1 MFSIPNNP
9 LLDKNNKKCYPIIVM
24 KSRLLRLILACL
36 MGIFTLFV
44 DPSLVAAKEG
54 SVLGVHILHPD
65 ELTKAKDLISPN
77 QDDQSWNYVTI
88 PFTLQDVERKEQWQA
103 FFDRARELRVI
114 PLVRLVSKFENGAW
128 QVPNRKEITS
138 QINFLSDLEWP
149 TDRKHIII
157 FNEVNHAPEWGGKID
172 PKSYAEVLLFTSQW
186 AHAEDPS
193 FLVMPAAMDLAAP
206 NGSTT
211 MEAFN
216 YLDQMLAAEPDVFNH
231 IDAWNSHS
239 YPNPGFSSS
248 PQRTTKNSL
257 RGFEHELA
265 YLKQKIGKDDYPV
278 YITETGWVANG
289 STTPW
294 LESYYTYAM
303 QHIWSHPQVVAVT
316 PFVLQGDPGPFSS
329 FAFIDRNSK
338 PTIHYI
344 AFQNA
349 IRKAQSKT

>member
-1 MFSIPNNP
+1 MNRWLQKLALAWLIAAFS
-9 LLDKNNKKCYPIIVM
+9 
-24 KSRLLRLILACL
+24 
-36 MGIFTLFV
+36 LFF
-44 DPSLVAAKEG
+44 PAFQAQAKEG

-65 ELTKAKDLISPN
+65 ELDKAKELVSPN
-77 QDDQSWNYVTI
+77 AEDQTWNYVTI
-88 PFTLQDVERKEQWQA
+88 PFSLDDLEKKDQWQA
-103 FFDRARELRVI
+103 FFDQAKNKRVI
-114 PLVRLVSKFENGAW
+114 PLVRLVSRFENGSW
-128 QVPNRKEITS
+128 QVPNRKQTTD
-138 QINFLSDLEWP
+138 QIKFLSKLEWP
-149 TDRKHIII
+149 TDKKHIIV
-157 FNEVNHAPEWGGKID
+157 FNEVNHAPEWGGRID
-172 PKSYAEVLLFTSQW
+172 PESYAKVLLFTAQW
-186 AHAEDPS
+186 AHATDS
-193 FLVMPAAMDLAAP
+193 NFVVLPAAMDLAAP
-206 NGSTT
+206 NGSST

-216 YLDQMLAAEPDVFNH
+216 YLDKMLAAEPDVFKH

-289 STTPW
+289 STRPW

-303 QHIWSHPQVVAVT
+303 QHVWSHPQVVAVT
-316 PFVLQGDPGPFSS
+316 PFVLQGDPGPFSG

-338 PTIHYI
+338 PTVHYT

-349 IRKAQSKT
+349 IKKIQSNS